1 MSEST
6 VGVVG
11 LGYMGRGICACLL
24 GHGKRVVAID
34 RDRQAVEK
42 ARGLIDSAL
51 RELVERLKFDPAVA
65 DARKERFVEAKS
77 LDDFRDCTFVIETVT
92 ENLPLKHSVFKALED
107 VVGPDVTLASNTS
120 ALPITSIQNPCRR
133 PQRVIG

>member
-24 GHGKRVVAID
+24 GHGKRVVALD
-34 RDRQAVEK
+34 RDPQAVVK
-42 ARGLIDSAL
+42 ARDLIDSAL

-65 DARKERFVEAKS
+65 LARQERYIEARS
-77 LDDFRDCTFVIETVT
+77 LNDFRDCSFVIETVT
-92 ENLPLKHSVFKALED
+92 ENLALKHRVFTEL
-107 VVGPDVTLASNTS
+107 
-120 ALPITSIQNPCRR
+120 
-133 PQRVIG
+133 